1 MALINCPQ
9 CNHTV
14 SDKTKKCINCGYEF
28 KKKQI
33 SKKKIIIL
41 ISGFCALVVLL
52 FAVTLITSQVG
63 VKQYFNLIADK
74 NFSCV
79 FGNHHWKS
87 ATCYKPKFCSICN
100 SEKGEPLEHKWK
112 EADCI
117 NPKTCLQCKQT
128 EGSPLEHTVNIGIC
142 NRCIKYVNKYE
153 IEFTVIDESL
163 ACLEKSFDNIAN
175 YFNVSSSSALREL
188 YYCNLAKTEALN
200 IKKAACIARDICGD
214 IPEFAEVKKCFEK
227 INTTLSDEID
237 IELTVNN
244 YVSYANNTLSP
255 KVADSAKAFN
265 ETVDEVNKIIEG

>member
-9 CNHTV
+9 CNHTI
-14 SDKTKKCINCGYEF
+14 SDKSKKCINCGYKF
-28 KKKQI
+28 KKEKI
-33 SKKKIIIL
+33 SKKKIIVF
-41 ISGFCALVVLL
+41 ISGFFALVVLL

-63 VKQYFNLIADK
+63 VKQYFSLVSEM

-79 FGNHHWKS
+79 LGNHNWKN
-87 ATCYKPKFCSICN
+87 ATCDNPKYCLICN

-128 EGSPLEHTVNIGIC
+128 EGTPLEHTVNIGIC
-142 NRCIKYVNKYE
+142 KRCIKYVNKYE

-163 ACLEKSFDNIAN
+163 SCLEKSFDNIAD
-175 YFNVSSSSALREL
+175 YFDVSSSSALREL
-188 YYCNLAKTEALN
+188 YYCNLAKAEALN
-200 IKKAACIARDICGD
+200 IKKAACIARDICGN
-214 IPEFAEVKKCFEK
+214 IPELAEVKKCFEK

-255 KVADSAKAFN
+255 KIADSAKTFN
-265 ETVDEVNKIIEG
+265 ETVDEINKIIEG